1 MKTIKNKLFLATA
14 ILALASCA
22 DNTYLGDQ
30 EINNTGNGGVI
41 SFNMNTP
48 QLTRSSADEV
58 TKLGSNFVIFG
69 YKTMAG
75 STTQPVFDNY
85 QVNYVTSSAN
95 TTTSNTAGW
104 EYVGYKNLPYGTTT
118 TDGGTLNTDGVAK
131 NATGTVNAVDQ
142 TIKYWDTN
150 ATQYDFFAYSLGV
163 GEPDNNDEGTDPQY
177 AKASKLTNSTYTLEG
192 NATQL
197 GACYISKKKTIS
209 SISTSTP
216 QVQLEF
222 VNFLSK
228 IQLKFYET
236 IPGYA
241 VKDLKFYYDDS
252 NKTQGTSA
260 DDGLKPALYGGSS
273 SIMGGGQYRIT
284 FDSNGN
290 PVVTLTSNTNYT
302 HASKVEFNAISSGVW
317 LDHYATTLDYK
328 EAANVGGFLARES
341 SAATSTSQIT
351 VLPNST
357 GTALTLKIDYTL
369 VSRDGTGETIQITG
383 KTAKIPA
390 QYTQWKSNFAY
401 TYLFKITDEELTP
414 ITLDAVIVDTDQG
427 TQETITTVSEPSIT
441 TFGVKN
447 NAYSAGKNEYETGTD
462 IYATITSNGTIA
474 DPTSKYI
481 VYTATT
487 SDVTKLITEASVADA
502 IAEKAIK
509 GVTPV
514 ITCTGYTT
522 NVSVETSVPAEDGST
537 KTVTGAIKMQS
548 PAAATYVVAYK
559 QTAGSAT
566 ATTADYDESATY
578 YKMETTAEGFYPL
591 ATASELTTDKTDWAT
606 NKSKYTTAPTQPVYI
621 YKVIKVVAP

>member
-1 MKTIKNKLFLATA
+1 MKNLKNKFILASA

-22 DNTYLGDQ
+22 DNSYLG
-30 EINNTGNGGVI
+30 ENEEKTSAGGGAI
-41 SFNMNTP
+41 SFDMSTP
-48 QLTRSSADEV
+48 TLTRAPKTGSDAATD
-58 TKLGSNFVIFG
+58 LGNNFVIYG
-69 YKTMAG
+69 YKTVG
-75 STTQPVFDNY
+75 STQPVFDNY

-131 NATGTVNAVDQ
+131 NATGTTNAVDQ

-163 GEPDNNDEGTDPQY
+163 GEPDNDSDTDSDPQY

-209 SISTSTP
+209 SPFVSTP

-241 VKDLKFYYDDS
+241 VKDLKFYYDES
-252 NKTQGTSA
+252 NKTQGSV
-260 DDGLKPALYGGSS
+260 DGDGLKPALYGESN
-273 SIMGGGQYRIT
+273 SIMGGGQYTIT
-284 FDSNGN
+284 FDTNGN
-290 PVVTLTSNTNYT
+290 PVVTLTSSTSYT
-302 HASKVEFNAISSGVW
+302 HASKVEFDAISSGVW

-328 EAANVGGFLARES
+328 EAASVGGFLARES

-369 VSRDGTGETIQITG
+369 VSRDGTGESIQITG

-427 TQETITTVSEPSIT
+427 NQETITTVSEPSIT
-441 TFGVKN
+441 TFGVKDN
-447 NAYSAGKNEYETGTD
+447 KYSTGKNEYETGSD
-462 IYATITSNGTIA
+462 IYVTIMDNNSVA
-474 DPTSKYI
+474 DPTLGTNI
-481 VYTATT
+481 NVYSVST
-487 SDVTKLITEASVADA
+487 SDATNFPITEASVANS
-502 IAEKAIK
+502 IANPTGNK
-509 GVTPV
+509 
-514 ITCTGYTT
+514 ITCTPTNNDGTT
-522 NVSVETSVPAEDGST
+522 NFTSAPAKVTTVPGENGVNKTINALKLTGVKVAGAYAVEYINGKAYTPANNTDLSADT
-537 KTVTGAIKMQS
+537 WFTDVQCTTPATG
-548 PAAATYVVAYK
+548 
-559 QTAGSAT
+559 
-566 ATTADYDESATY
+566 TADGNTTY
-578 YKMETTAEGFYPL
+578 YKREN
-591 ATASELTTDKTDWAT
+591 KT
-606 NKSKYTTAPTQPVYI
+606 
-621 YKVIKVVAP
+621 YKVIKVVAAP